1 MDDGKVAIVTGAGS
15 GVGEQVVVQ
24 LSERGYRCVL
34 VGRTLEKLERTGEK
48 LPSEWIAVAGDIG
61 VDGDRA
67 RIVEQAMAKF
77 GRVDALVNNAGA
89 AVFCK
94 MGEMSS
100 EQMEGMFAVN
110 SIGPVDLA
118 RRVVGQMSDRGSG
131 VIVNVSSMAQVDPFD
146 GLGVYGC
153 TKGAVGVLAKAV
165 ANEYGTLSNGGGVRG
180 YSLCPGAIETGMLR
194 SFVSEEML
202 PSEATLTAREVAE
215 RVVGLVTGEF
225 GAENGAVIEMPS
237 P

>member
-15 GVGEQVVVQ
+15 GVGEQVVVR
-24 LSERGYRCVL
+24 LSELGYRCVL
-34 VGRTLEKLERTGEK
+34 VGRTVEKLERVGAGLAGE
-48 LPSEWIAVAGDIG
+48 WFAVGGDVG
-61 VDGDRA
+61 VDVDRA
-67 RIVEQAMAKF
+67 RIVDAAMDRF
-77 GRVDALVNNAGA
+77 GRVDALVNNAGV
-89 AVFCK
+89 AVFGK
-94 MGEMSS
+94 MGEITA
-100 EQMEGMFAVN
+100 EEMEGMFAVN
-110 SIGPVDLA
+110 AVGPVDLA

>member
-1 MDDGKVAIVTGAGS
+1 MADGLVAIVTGAGS
-15 GVGEQVVVQ
+15 GVGEQVVIR
-24 LSERGYRCVL
+24 LSELGYRCVL
-34 VGRTLEKLERTGEK
+34 VGRGVEKLERVGAG
-48 LPSEWIAVAGDIG
+48 LSSEWIAVAGDVG

-67 RIVEQAMAKF
+67 RIVEVAMDRF

-100 EQMEGMFAVN
+100 EEMEGMFAVN
-110 SIGPVDLA
+110 AVGPVDLA
-118 RRVVGQMSDRGSG
+118 RRVIGQMSERGSG

-165 ANEYGTLSNGGGVRG
+165 ANEYGEMGVRG
-180 YSLCPGAIETGMLR
+180 YSVCPGAIETGMLR

-202 PSEATLTAREVAE
+202 PREATLSATEVAG
-215 RVVGLVTGEF
+215 RIVGLVTGEF
-225 GAENGAVIEMPS
+225 DAENGVVLEMPS
-237 P
+237 G